1 VFRGALVTFAIL
13 TNWLGAQTW
22 VNHQS
27 GVVASLR
34 GVSSPNGR
42 VVWASGTG
50 GTYIAT
56 TDGGATWH
64 AGIVPGAEALDFR
77 GVHGVDARAAYLLAS
92 GPGDKSRIYQTIDG
106 GAHWTLQ
113 FTNPDPKGFFDA
125 ITFWDVR
132 HGIVLGDPVDGEFV
146 ILTTTDGGEHWMRQ
160 HTPPALPNEGAF
172 AASGTC
178 LIVRGQ
184 HQAWFATGGQ
194 GGARVFYSQDGG
206 RTWAVAQ
213 TPVRNDAAATGVFSL
228 AFSDSRRGIV
238 VGGDYTKPAE
248 SQHNIA
254 VTSDGGLTWTEPDG
268 PHPNGYRSAVGFVPD
283 KKMWIAVG
291 TTGSDISYDDG
302 KIWKLFDTG
311 AFNSVSFLSSKSG
324 WAVGLNGR
332 LAQFRLNPDPIKSGH
347 RAH

>member
-1 VFRGALVTFAIL
+1 MFRSALVAFGVL
-13 TNWLGAQTW
+13 TNLAGAQTW

-92 GPGDKSRIYQTIDG
+92 GPGDKSRIYKTIDG

-125 ITFWDVR
+125 IAFGDAR

-146 ILTTTDGGEHWMRQ
+146 ILTTIDGGEHWMRR

-184 HQAWFATGGQ
+184 PLAWFATGGQ

-268 PHPNGYRSAVGFVPD
+268 PHPNGYRSAVAYVPD

-302 KIWKLFDTG
+302 KSWKPFDTG
-311 AFNSVSFLSSKSG
+311 AFNAVSFVSSESG
-324 WAVGLNGR
+324 WAVGPNGR
-332 LAQFRLNPDPIKSGH
+332 LAQFRLNPDPVKSG
-347 RAH
+347 RPAR

>member
-1 VFRGALVTFAIL
+1 VFRSALVAFGVL
-13 TNWLGAQTW
+13 TNLAGAQTW

-92 GPGDKSRIYQTIDG
+92 GPGDKSRIYKTIDG

-125 ITFWDVR
+125 IAFGDAR

-146 ILTTTDGGEHWMRQ
+146 ILTTIDGGEHWMRR

-184 HQAWFATGGQ
+184 PLAWFATGGQ

-268 PHPNGYRSAVGFVPD
+268 PHPNGYRSAVAYVPD

-302 KIWKLFDTG
+302 KSWKPFDTG
-311 AFNSVSFLSSKSG
+311 AFNAVSFVSSESG
-324 WAVGLNGR
+324 WAVGPNGR
-332 LAQFRLNPDPIKSGH
+332 LAQFRLNPDPVKSG
-347 RAH
+347 RPAR